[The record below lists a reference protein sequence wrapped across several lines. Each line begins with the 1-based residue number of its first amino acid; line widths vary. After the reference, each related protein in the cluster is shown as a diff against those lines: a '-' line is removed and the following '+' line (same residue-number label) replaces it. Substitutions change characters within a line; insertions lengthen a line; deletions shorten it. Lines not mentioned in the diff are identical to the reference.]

1 MWILRNQIQEG
12 GDKTMNGEELYQV
25 YLDKRRMVYG
35 EEAWNDDIWEDLD
48 DKDKSVW
55 NAMAEVI

>member
-1 MWILRNQIQEG
+1 
-12 GDKTMNGEELYQV
+12 MNGEELYQV
-25 YLDKRRMVYG
+25 YLDQRRVVYG
-35 EEAWNDDIWEDLD
+35 EEAWNDDIWEDLE